1 MAKCVSGNEKPYR
14 PVDEAL
20 VRSVLRGSDSEETT
34 SVSDNTAAP
43 SVRDSTL
50 SEQITLNHQQ
60 SPPIQPAPVI
70 EKLSR
75 EKRVLLTKSEEREI
89 ERFVS
94 RLAEELET
102 PLKLSHVL
110 RSCMTILRHAQKEII
125 AQASHSE
132 KLERPPN
139 GDPVALA
146 EFEYKLAQ
154 IISDALSKTPP
165 LD

>member
-1 MAKCVSGNEKPYR
+1 
-14 PVDEAL
+14 
-20 VRSVLRGSDSEETT
+20 
-34 SVSDNTAAP
+34 
-43 SVRDSTL
+43 
-50 SEQITLNHQQ
+50 
-60 SPPIQPAPVI
+60 
-70 EKLSR
+70 
-75 EKRVLLTKSEEREI
+75 
-89 ERFVS
+89 
-94 RLAEELET
+94 
-102 PLKLSHVL
+102 
-110 RSCMTILRHAQKEII
+110 MTILRHAQKEII